1 MKGAMVK
8 NSIKPKLSRNGKR
21 TIFIVLMLAY
31 PVLHFLLLWL
41 FVNINTFVMSF
52 QRVGADINDPETFG
66 KTIFA
71 GFLQY
76 KAVIGNIL
84 HNESTQ
90 RMLRNSLLYLPITL
104 FELCLSIVF
113 SYFLYKKM
121 PLTNVFRVIY
131 FLPSIIPIVV
141 LTFVFSF
148 VFDSSYGLINP
159 LLHAIGVTSVPNWF
173 GVYPLNQIMIF
184 VYCIWAGLG
193 YNIILLSGSISRIP
207 ESVIEYGKLEGIGY
221 MRELFQVVIPLIW
234 PTISTIVV
242 LACTSVFTVMLQ
254 PLMLTPGDSSTN
266 TIALSIYNGVLAGE
280 AKYPYLSAF
289 GLCISAIGIPVIMII
304 RKLVEKPF
312 SDVEF

>member
-121 PLTNVFRVIY
+121 PLSNVFRVIY

-173 GVYPLNQIMIF
+173 GVYPLNQTMIF

>member
-1 MKGAMVK
+1 
-8 NSIKPKLSRNGKR
+8 
-21 TIFIVLMLAY
+21 
-31 PVLHFLLLWL
+31 
-41 FVNINTFVMSF
+41 MSF
-52 QRVGADINDPETFG
+52 QRVGADINNLETFG

-71 GFLQY
+71 GLLQY
-76 KAVIGNIL
+76 KAVINNIL
-84 HNESTQ
+84 HNDATQ
-90 RMLRNSLLYLPITL
+90 RMLLNSILYLPVTL
-104 FELCLSIVF
+104 LELCLSIVF

-121 PLTNVFRVIY
+121 PLSNVFRVIY

-159 LLHAIGVTSVPNWF
+159 LLHTLGVTNVPNWF
-173 GVYPLNQIMIF
+173 GVYPLNQTMIF

-193 YNIILLSGSISRIP
+193 YNIILLSGAISRIP
-207 ESVIEYGKLEGIGY
+207 ESVIEYGRLEGISY
-221 MRELFQVVIPLIW
+221 ARELFQVVIPLIW

-254 PLMLTPGDSSTN
+254 PLMLTPGNSSTN
-266 TIALSIYNGVLAGE
+266 TIALTIYNGVLAGE

-289 GLCISAIGIPVIMII
+289 GLCISAIGIPVIMTI

-312 SDVEF
+312 SDVEY

>member
-1 MKGAMVK
+1 MRKVAVK
-8 NSIKPKLSRNGKR
+8 KNGRCKLSRKQKR

-31 PVLHFLLLWL
+31 QVLHFLVFWL
-41 FVNINTFVMSF
+41 YVNINTFVMSF
-52 QRVGADINDPETFG
+52 QRVGADINNLETFG

-71 GFLQY
+71 GLLQY
-76 KAVIGNIL
+76 KAVINNIL
-84 HNESTQ
+84 HNDATQ
-90 RMLRNSLLYLPITL
+90 RMLLNSILYLPVTL
-104 FELCLSIVF
+104 LELCLSIVF

-121 PLTNVFRVIY
+121 PLSNVFRVIY

-159 LLHAIGVTSVPNWF
+159 LLHTLGVTNVPNWF
-173 GVYPLNQIMIF
+173 GVYPLNQTMIF

-193 YNIILLSGSISRIP
+193 YNIILLSGAISRIP
-207 ESVIEYGKLEGIGY
+207 ESVIEYGRLEGIGY
-221 MRELFQVVIPLIW
+221 ARELFQVVIPLIW

-254 PLMLTPGDSSTN
+254 PLMLTPGNSSTN
-266 TIALSIYNGVLAGE
+266 TIALTIYNGVLAGE

-289 GLCISAIGIPVIMII
+289 GLCISAIGIPVIMTI

-312 SDVEF
+312 SDVEY

>member
-121 PLTNVFRVIY
+121 PLSNVFRVIY

-141 LTFVFSF
+141 LTFVFGQDWDTTLCCYL
-148 VFDSSYGLINP
+148 VQ
-159 LLHAIGVTSVPNWF
+159 SV
-173 GVYPLNQIMIF
+173 G
-184 VYCIWAGLG
+184 
-193 YNIILLSGSISRIP
+193 
-207 ESVIEYGKLEGIGY
+207 
-221 MRELFQVVIPLIW
+221 FQKV
-234 PTISTIVV
+234 
-242 LACTSVFTVMLQ
+242 
-254 PLMLTPGDSSTN
+254 
-266 TIALSIYNGVLAGE
+266 
-280 AKYPYLSAF
+280 
-289 GLCISAIGIPVIMII
+289 
-304 RKLVEKPF
+304 
-312 SDVEF
+312 